1 MAGIL
6 EIIEPLS
13 DTSLWA
19 LDETGKRLESNNFYS
34 WSKIGQSPVI
44 EHNADHTGANIIGA
58 TEILKDFRFLFDAY
72 PVEVKFN
79 SDDNENNTICASHVI
94 KFISKVLE
102 YDQLRGIKKTFIIM
116 DNARIHTAQSVKDF
130 AKEHNEN
137 LILIFQPKYSPQLN
151 PQEQIWNW
159 LKKEISKY
167 LSYKSVTDLLNKIQN
182 FQQYLCDNSNE
193 VKHQVCAHNYYK

>member
-1 MAGIL
+1 
-6 EIIEPLS
+6 
-13 DTSLWA
+13 
-19 LDETGKRLESNNFYS
+19 
-34 WSKIGQSPVI
+34 
-44 EHNADHTGANIIGA
+44 
-58 TEILKDFRFLFDAY
+58 
-72 PVEVKFN
+72 
-79 SDDNENNTICASHVI
+79 
-94 KFISKVLE
+94 
-102 YDQLRGIKKTFIIM
+102 M

-167 LSYKSVTDLLNKIQN
+167 LSYKSVTELLNKIQN

-193 VKHQVCAHNYYK
+193 VKHQVCAHNFYK